1 MQAFVILA
9 VKAETVT
16 ATKGGSYEYAEKT
29 LYKDRKRLQW
39 CKEGLASTLEDIA
52 SQLMLIDNFEDLV
65 QLLKSTQMDVET
77 VLDAVE
83 TLECSIKYFTKK
95 EEEQ

>member
-1 MQAFVILA
+1 M
-9 VKAETVT
+9 
-16 ATKGGSYEYAEKT
+16 SYAEKT

-65 QLLKSTQMDVET
+65 QLLKSTQADIET

-83 TLECSIKYFTKK
+83 ELERSIKYFAEK
-95 EEEQ
+95 EEAQ

>member
-1 MQAFVILA
+1 M
-9 VKAETVT
+9 
-16 ATKGGSYEYAEKT
+16 SYAEKT

-39 CKEGLASTLEDIA
+39 YKEGLATTLEDIA

-83 TLECSIKYFTKK
+83 ELERSIKYFAEK
-95 EEEQ
+95 EEAQ

>member
-1 MQAFVILA
+1 M
-9 VKAETVT
+9 
-16 ATKGGSYEYAEKT
+16 SYAEKT

-39 CKEGLASTLEDIA
+39 CKEGLALTLDNIA

-77 VLDAVE
+77 VLDAVD
-83 TLECSIKYFTKK
+83 TLETSIKYFTKK
-95 EEEQ
+95 EEAQ